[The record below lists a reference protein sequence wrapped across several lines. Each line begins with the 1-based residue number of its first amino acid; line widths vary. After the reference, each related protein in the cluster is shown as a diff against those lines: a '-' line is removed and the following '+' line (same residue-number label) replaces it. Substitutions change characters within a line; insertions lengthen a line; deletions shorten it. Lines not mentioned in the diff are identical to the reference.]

1 MGNSETKALDG
12 GEFDAL
18 PSGIYNLKPHM
29 YPDGYL
35 TYTNEGVTGRGTTP
49 GDPDCRWTLSNPVE
63 NKQWIR
69 TPVSN
74 ATNPYL
80 SIEDNALLTAPHAI
94 SLPSSYYF
102 RALDVRSDETDT
114 GPLVREEEPQVK
126 KFQSDVDQSQ
136 YIGVDGSGFV
146 VPPSFAGSNPE
157 YVQFTTTD
165 VMDFSPASNDLDLDQ
180 KMFKFFLLVKWTRQ
194 YLSRAKGT
202 SFYQRKTTRQPI

>member
-1 MGNSETKALDG
+1 MYAL
-12 GEFDAL
+12 A
-18 PSGIYNLKPHM
+18 
-29 YPDGYL
+29 
-35 TYTNEGVTGRGTTP
+35 
-49 GDPDCRWTLSNPVE
+49 DCRWTLSNPVE

-80 SIEDNALLTAPHAI
+80 SIEDNALLTVYAEMLLYNSMENMILKAPHAI

-157 YVQFTTTD
+157 YVQFTT
-165 VMDFSPASNDLDLDQ
+165 VC
-180 KMFKFFLLVKWTRQ
+180 
-194 YLSRAKGT
+194 LS
-202 SFYQRKTTRQPI
+202 Y